1 MHATLKIESQNDA
14 FSLYN
19 CPEENND
26 ILKRFKGLNDQQ
38 LKLIKEKKS
47 QKQCKECTK

>member
-14 FSLYN
+14 FSFYN
-19 CPEENND
+19 CPEENNN

-38 LKLIKEKKS
+38 FKLIKEKES
-47 QKQCKECTK
+47 QKQCKKCTK